1 MGLDPVIGM
10 LLSASFAILF
20 ASAAWHK
27 WRDLRRFD
35 EVFSAYALLPRVPG
49 LRLSWTVPLLETAVA
64 LGLLSNISRA
74 YAGGVGVVLLLSYA
88 GAMALN
94 LARGRRDI
102 ACGCGGPD
110 ERRPIAAWMVWRNL
124 LLALLLSGALWHWSR
139 RALLLTDWGTVVFG
153 IAAAVVVYV
162 CVDRLGQLARR
173 DKALQG
179 TS

>member
-10 LLSASFAILF
+10 LLIVSFAILF

-35 EVFSAYALLPRVPG
+35 EVFAAYGLLPPIRW

-64 LGLLSNISRA
+64 LGLLWARSRA
-74 YAGGVGVVLLLSYA
+74 CACAAGIILLLSYA

-139 RALLLTDWGTVVFG
+139 RALLLTDWGTIVFG

-173 DKALQG
+173 AKALQG